1 MRWVRR
7 SSRREALRDLLL
19 WALLCLPAVLAPVVP
34 PWWEPSDGWAAWAAV
49 AGAVVLGGAVLVSRR
64 APLASMLII
73 LAAGS
78 WNVGEGLATVR
89 LWRLDG
95 LVTLGPLNGF
105 TPAIVVLSWLT
116 GRRAARSRPAALAFI
131 AILGTVTALT
141 LVTSCGPRPDPVTSH
156 FWFPLLSGILLSA
169 LLPWG
174 VGRLRWQRVEQRAR
188 EQSLIAGQAQLHE
201 RNRIAQDMHDSL
213 GHDLALIALRAAAL
227 EMAPDLAEQHRR
239 AAGELREAA
248 ADTTERLRTVIGVL
262 REGERAPLTPP
273 RESVAELVER
283 ARESG
288 VRVELIGEESLR
300 DRTACRV
307 VQEALTNATKH
318 APGSPV
324 TVQVL
329 RTSDEIT
336 VTVTN
341 RAAPAPPGRPR
352 GGLGLIGLHERVR
365 LAGGTFTSGW
375 TGAGF
380 RVVARFPPEAF
391 PRETEDLSQKN
402 GAT

>member
-49 AGAVVLGGAVLVSRR
+49 AGAVGLGGAVLVSRR
-64 APLASMLII
+64 APLVGMLIV

-116 GRRAARSRPAALAFI
+116 GRRAARSRPAALAFT
-131 AILGTVTALT
+131 AILGTATALT
-141 LVTSCGPRPDPVTSH
+141 LVTSCGPRPDPATSR

-188 EQSLIAGQAQLHE
+188 EQSLIVGQAQLHE

-288 VRVELIGEESLR
+288 VRVELTGEESLR